1 MKSLK
6 YLNRYLQKY
15 SFKIAVGF
23 FFVIV
28 ANIAALFPA
37 HLIGKSFN
45 LIISEIKNTQLENVV
60 NYDQL
65 YYLLS
70 VYAGLLIL
78 FALMRG
84 VFMFYMRQNIIVV
97 SRHIEY
103 DIKNEIF
110 MHYQNL
116 SSNFYKLFDSGDLLN
131 RITED
136 VNRVRMYLGPAL
148 MYSMNLTT
156 LIILI
161 LYRMLMIS
169 PQLTLI
175 VLLPLPILSLLIYR
189 VSHRINY
196 KSSLVQNKLSLLTN
210 SVQEAFSGI
219 RLVKSF
225 VREKEIV
232 HDFNNISRD
241 YMNDNI
247 SLSKTNSI
255 FFPLVLF
262 LVGFSILLTIYFGGL
277 LLSQGKVT
285 VGEITEFIIYVN
297 MLTWPATSIGWVTEV
312 IQRAAASQTRI
323 NEFLNKKDY
332 TNFYIASQK
341 KNSSFQFN
349 NCIEFSDVSYQYS
362 NSSKVAIQSINL
374 HIESNSIIGF
384 VGHVGSG
391 KSTILQI
398 LAGLLSPT
406 SGKFYFDK
414 KSSHNFNWDEFRSD
428 MAYVSQNVFL
438 FSDSIRNNILFGLE
452 SVEEAKLF
460 EISNNLSIL
469 EEIKSFN
476 KGFDTH
482 IGEGGVTL
490 SGGQRQRIALARA
503 LLREPKFLILDDALS
518 NVDSETELHILNYL
532 KSLRNTTII
541 LTSNRLSVLSC
552 CDKIFVLQSGELIQ
566 QGKHKN
572 LINKIGEYQKLFI
585 NQML

>member
-6 YLNRYLQKY
+6 YLNKYLRKY
-15 SFKIAVGF
+15 SFKIAIGF
-23 FFVIV
+23 FFIIV

-45 LIISEIKNTQLENVV
+45 LIIAEIKSAQLEDVA
-60 NYDQL
+60 NYDHL

-70 VYAGLLIL
+70 IYAGLLIL

-97 SRHIEY
+97 SRYIEY

-116 SSNFYKLFDSGDLLN
+116 SLNFYKLFDSGDLLN

-136 VNRVRMYLGPAL
+136 VSRVRMYLGPAL

-169 PQLTLI
+169 PQLTFI

-189 VSHRINY
+189 VSHSINY

-225 VREKEIV
+225 VREKEIIN
-232 HDFNNISRD
+232 DFNVISSD

-277 LLSQGKVT
+277 LLAKGEVT

-332 TNFYIASQK
+332 TTFYASSK
-341 KNSSFQFN
+341 KKSSIFKFKK
-349 NCIEFSDVSYQYS
+349 CIKFSDVSYQYT
-362 NSSKVAIQSINL
+362 NSSKVAIKALNL
-374 HIESNSIIGF
+374 NIENNSMIGF

-398 LAGLLSPT
+398 LAGLITPT
-406 SGKFYFDK
+406 SGQVFFDNK
-414 KSSHNFNWDEFRSD
+414 CSHDFNWDE
-428 MAYVSQNVFL
+428 L
-438 FSDSIRNNILFGLE
+438 
-452 SVEEAKLF
+452 
-460 EISNNLSIL
+460 
-469 EEIKSFN
+469 
-476 KGFDTH
+476 
-482 IGEGGVTL
+482 
-490 SGGQRQRIALARA
+490 
-503 LLREPKFLILDDALS
+503 
-518 NVDSETELHILNYL
+518 
-532 KSLRNTTII
+532 
-541 LTSNRLSVLSC
+541 
-552 CDKIFVLQSGELIQ
+552 
-566 QGKHKN
+566 
-572 LINKIGEYQKLFI
+572 
-585 NQML
+585 